1 MEQRDFSKNF
11 QLVYDKF
18 IEHLAEHKKFPSLA
32 ELGRFLGHG
41 HDGKVRAWKKG
52 QWPSAEDCALI
63 EKLLGFDLRWLVT
76 GEGEPSGG
84 APPPVEVTKSESAP
98 TPAPSSIPIAGFA
111 SCGMSG
117 WNGCMTYPLA
127 VPAPHMR
134 PDMIA
139 VMATGESM
147 LPEGIGHGHICFCD
161 PHVAP
166 IPGECVYVTH
176 RDKMATLKA
185 FVGTVQMEGGTGYRL
200 QGWQD
205 KMNGEPQKHFYLDVL
220 QSLVVTLAPVVYVQR
235 RL

>member
-1 MEQRDFSKNF
+1 MELYKRIKQLSKQVVGSEAKLAAILGLRQNQFNGYLNPVSQRN
-11 QLVYDKF
+11 LW
-18 IEHLAEHKKFPSLA
+18 EHLPVILAAFPQ
-32 ELGRFLGHG
+32 
-41 HDGKVRAWKKG
+41 VR
-52 QWPSAEDCALI
+52 
-63 EKLLGFDLRWLVT
+63 RNWLYF
-76 GEGEPSGG
+76 GEGEMLKTDTPA
-84 APPPVEVTKSESAP
+84 APPPVASLPVDLHRVVTP
-98 TPAPSSIPIAGFA
+98 QSIPIAGFA